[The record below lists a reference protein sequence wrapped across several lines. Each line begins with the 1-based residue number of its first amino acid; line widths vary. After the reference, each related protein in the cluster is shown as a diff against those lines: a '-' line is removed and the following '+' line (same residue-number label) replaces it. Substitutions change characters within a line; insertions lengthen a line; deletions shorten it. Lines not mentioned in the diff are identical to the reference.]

1 MPDRRPFVSVILPT
15 YNSASFLPDA
25 VASIRLQRYQP
36 LEIIVVD
43 DGSTD
48 RTADA
53 VAALEGADLRSLR
66 QENRGP
72 GAARNA
78 GLAAAQGEII
88 GFLDADDLWP
98 AHKLARQL
106 EVLSADPAVDV
117 VHGRTQALVLVD
129 TSAAGERRFA
139 PYAAPWYSTQLGS
152 ALYRREIFAR
162 VGGFDPGLKTS
173 EDFDWFLRARE
184 GGAKVVRTPEAA
196 LLYRFHHSNLT
207 RGAGTLNLLTTI
219 KRSLDRRRG
228 RSGSAQA
235 PSATSAPAA
244 DDAQARAPLGGE
256 HV

>member
-1 MPDRRPFVSVILPT
+1 MPDGRPFVSVILPT

-25 VASIRLQRYQP
+25 VGSVRMQRYEP

-48 RTADA
+48 RTGD
-53 VAALEGADLRSLR
+53 VVDALEGADLRYLR

-98 AHKLARQL
+98 EQKLARQL
-106 EVLSADPAVDV
+106 EVLIADPAVDI

-129 TSAAGERRFA
+129 DAAAGERRFA
-139 PYAAPWYSTQLGS
+139 PFAEPWYSTQLGS

-162 VGGFDPGLKTS
+162 VGCFDPDLKTS

-184 GGAKVVRTPEAA
+184 CGAKVVPTPEAA

-207 RGAGTLNLLTTI
+207 RGAGTHNLMTTI

-228 RSGSAQA
+228 RTQPNQA
-235 PSATSAPAA
+235 PTLTSAPAA
-244 DDAQARAPLGGE
+244 DDGRAPPGGE